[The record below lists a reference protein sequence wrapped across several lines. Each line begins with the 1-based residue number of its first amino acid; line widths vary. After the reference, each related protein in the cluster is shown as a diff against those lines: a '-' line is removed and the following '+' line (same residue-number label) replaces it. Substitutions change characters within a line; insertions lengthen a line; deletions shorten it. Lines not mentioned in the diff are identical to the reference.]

1 MTTESRPAQPV
12 LMRHHAVSGASYT
25 EFRLMFTSRAKHT
38 NTLTPKNNTMSA
50 TNNIYTAIS
59 DIMNEIG
66 HISKVKR
73 NEQQGFMFR
82 GIDQVMNTLKPL
94 LAKHGVFIVPEV
106 VDAKREERTTARG
119 GNLIYSVL
127 TVKHHFIASDGSEV
141 VSTTIGEGMDS
152 ADKASNKAMAIAF
165 KYACFQVFCIPTE
178 ELAADDPDNYTVDA
192 VMPRKTTK
200 VDAEFDAYLDH
211 LRSMTTID
219 ELVALWNST
228 SPDMQRNEIVCT
240 TFADVKRKILQANGT
255 NGNR

>member
-1 MTTESRPAQPV
+1 
-12 LMRHHAVSGASYT
+12 
-25 EFRLMFTSRAKHT
+25 
-38 NTLTPKNNTMSA
+38 MSA
-50 TNNIYTAIS
+50 TKNIYTAIS
-59 DIMNEIG
+59 DIMSEIG
-66 HISKVKR
+66 HISKDKR
-73 NEQQGFMFR
+73 NQQQGFMFR

-127 TVKHHFIASDGSEV
+127 TVKHHFIAADGSEV
-141 VSTTIGEGMDS
+141 MSTTIGEGMDS

-192 VMPRKTTK
+192 SFQNKQNK
-200 VDAEFDAYLDH
+200 QSNSELDAYLDH

-228 SPDMQRNEIVCT
+228 TPEMQRNETVCT
-240 TFADVKRKILQANGT
+240 TFAEMKQLIISKNGT
-255 NGNR
+255 MGNR